1 MLYESGIELELS
13 DRMKEKFMEV
23 LEGSLREVVLNIPY
37 EIDHKG
43 GDDDHMKEDKLPEK
57 PKDMTE

>member
-1 MLYESGIELELS
+1 MLYESGVELELS

-37 EIDHKG
+37 EGHKG
-43 GDDDHMKEDKLPEK
+43 GDDDHIKEDKLPEK
-57 PKDMTE
+57 PKDRTE